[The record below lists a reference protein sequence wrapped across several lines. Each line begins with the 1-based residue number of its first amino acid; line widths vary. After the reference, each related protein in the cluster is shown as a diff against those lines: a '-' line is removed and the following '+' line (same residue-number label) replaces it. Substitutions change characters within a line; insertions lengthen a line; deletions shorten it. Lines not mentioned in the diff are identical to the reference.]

1 MSIKK
6 YRALLI
12 ATFLGLSMWLLDATL
27 EWVEKNHYN
36 KPKQFYDLLIF
47 DIDHEEFIMRSV
59 TVLAFMT
66 FGYFIDRYIGK
77 VEQSGIKLQ
86 KSENRLRTLAAEL
99 ITIQENERSRISKEL
114 HDELGQSMMLLQ
126 FQLGG
131 VYKNIN
137 NNLVRQ
143 ELGSAIEHLNESVES
158 VRRLTKDLSPVSLE
172 NLGLATAVKY
182 MIEEWSNSLEIE
194 SFVEIEDVDNLLSPQ
209 VQLHIYRIFQE
220 ALTNIGK
227 HAQARHMSSVMKREG
242 GHIYLEI
249 SDDGQ
254 GFDVKDVLATLH
266 QARKFG
272 LCTMEERVRLIGGT
286 LNLQS
291 QKGSGAK
298 IIITVPVDQGVSDGA
313 LSDFACG

>member
-1 MSIKK
+1 MSIEKHK
-6 YRALLI
+6 ALLI

-27 EWVEKNHYN
+27 EWVEKNYYSQ
-36 KPKQFYDLLIF
+36 PKCFCDLLIF
-47 DIDHEEFIMRSV
+47 DVDHEEFIMRCV
-59 TVLAFMT
+59 TVLAFMA
-66 FGYFIDRYIGK
+66 FGYFIDRYIAK
-77 VEQSGIKLQ
+77 VVQSENKLL

-126 FQLGG
+126 FQLRG

-137 NNLVRQ
+137 NNLLRQ

-182 MIEEWSNSLEIE
+182 MIEEWSSSLEIE

-227 HAQARHMSSVMKREG
+227 HAHARHISSLMKKDDE
-242 GHIYLEI
+242 HIYLEI

-266 QARKFG
+266 QSRKFG
-272 LCTMEERVRLIGGT
+272 LCTMQERVRLIGGT

-291 QKGSGAK
+291 QRGSGAK
-298 IIITVPVDQGVSDGA
+298 IIVTVPIDQGGSDGP